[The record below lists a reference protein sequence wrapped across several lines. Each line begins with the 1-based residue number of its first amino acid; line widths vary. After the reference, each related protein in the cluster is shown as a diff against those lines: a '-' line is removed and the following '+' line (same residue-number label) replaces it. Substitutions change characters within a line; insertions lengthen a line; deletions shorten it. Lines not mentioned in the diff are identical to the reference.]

1 MITSKA
7 AISLVARREIRARL
21 FSKAFIIGLGVT
33 SSLIVLAFVL
43 ASVFGGDD
51 PTRLGLVGEQPAAA
65 QTILEQQAELEDR
78 ELVFEDLASAAA
90 GQEAIE
96 NGDLDA
102 VVIDG
107 TTLMMK
113 REDVGLLSFVS
124 AAWQQ
129 GRLLEGLG
137 DAGLSDSD
145 ISSTLGQA
153 IPLKVQELEP
163 DDDRET
169 KDRIAFVSVVLL
181 FLAIQ
186 VAGAYIMMGVLE
198 EKSNKV
204 VELILSS
211 IKARHLLI
219 GKILGI
225 GVLGLVQMLVLV
237 GSTIAAAALT
247 GSSVLP
253 SLSVSMVVWGIVWF
267 LLGYLLYGSMFA
279 AGASL
284 VSRQEDAQ
292 GALAPVSVV
301 IMLSYFGSIFSAS
314 DPDSTFTR
322 VLSVLPPV
330 APFAMPGRLAT
341 GSATTFDVGLALVL
355 TALTV
360 AVVILLAERIYV
372 RSVLHT
378 DRPLT
383 WREAWR
389 LESS

>member
-21 FSKAFIIGLGVT
+21 FSKPFIIGLGVT

-65 QTILEQQAELEDR
+65 QAILEQQAELEDR

-129 GRLLEGLG
+129 GQLLEGLG

-153 IPLKVQELEP
+153 IPLTVQELEP

-301 IMLSYFGSIFSAS
+301 IMLSYFGSAFSAS

-341 GSATTFDVGLALVL
+341 GSATTFDVGLAFVL
-355 TALTV
+355 TALTA